1 VRRFKNGTT
10 RNETFDDAF
19 IYGELVTLLINN
31 QFYDD
36 PRLTKYLILWAEVMG
51 IGMYIVNLIKRFI
64 VL

>member
-1 VRRFKNGTT
+1 MRRFKNGTT

-51 IGMYIVNLIKRFI
+51 IGR
-64 VL
+64 